1 INISDTYAFGDG
13 DNDYDMLKFVG
24 TGIAMG
30 NHTERLNDIVEMIT
44 DTVQNEGIYKGL
56 KKLQLI

>member
-1 INISDTYAFGDG
+1 TYAFGDG